1 MHSCLAIVVYHLV
14 PTSNHNHAN
23 WCFCHYRLFIILFL
37 HQTTTPPI
45 ALLVA
50 GRCLSSC
57 SYIKPQRFLSSY
69 ANLKSCLSS
78 CSYIKPQLIN
88 PMQIYY
94 IVVYHLVPT
103 SNHNVEE
110 VIIAGKKVV
119 YHLVPTSNHN
129 SLQPLDVTAVLF
141 IILFLHQT
149 TTCGVG
155 LEIIGIVV
163 YHLVP
168 TSNHNSL
175 RSVGGRA

>member
-1 MHSCLAIVVYHLV
+1 MAGSYNARCLSSCSYIK
-14 PTSNHNHAN
+14 PQ
-23 WCFCHYRLFIILFL
+23 LFMAAYA
-37 HQTTTPPI
+37 PPWGCLSSCSYI
-45 ALLVA
+45 KPQPYGDTLYPYF
-50 GRCLSSC
+50 GCLSSC

-110 VIIAGKKVV
+110 VIIAGKKVI

-149 TTCGVG
+149 TTYGAAEAQRSG
-155 LEIIGIVV
+155 LFIILFL
-163 YHLVP
+163 HQ
-168 TSNHNSL
+168 TTT
-175 RSVGGRA
+175 